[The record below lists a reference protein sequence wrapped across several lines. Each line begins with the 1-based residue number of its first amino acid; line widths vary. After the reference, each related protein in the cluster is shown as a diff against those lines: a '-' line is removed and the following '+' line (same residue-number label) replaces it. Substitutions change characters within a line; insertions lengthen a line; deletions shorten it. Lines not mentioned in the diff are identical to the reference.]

1 MYDPNFQQQ
10 SLKSAVKGMGKGS
23 KGAGASVEGKLEQ
36 IRVKKL
42 KFTLKESGYENA
54 QDALLSSEP
63 KHANTAL
70 KLSKATKKEG
80 PHNGHSQFV
89 ANEMIAMHHE
99 RSPGQGSES
108 QSLSA
113 CLSDVRACVP
123 APVIFSI
130 LTLGGCWIAHRDITQ
145 SLRA

>member
-10 SLKSAVKGMGKGS
+10 SLKSAVKGRGKES

-70 KLSKATKKEG
+70 KLSKATNKEETAG
-80 PHNGHSQFV
+80 
-89 ANEMIAMHHE
+89 
-99 RSPGQGSES
+99 RS
-108 QSLSA
+108 
-113 CLSDVRACVP
+113 
-123 APVIFSI
+123 
-130 LTLGGCWIAHRDITQ
+130 
-145 SLRA
+145 